1 MTKWG
6 IMGAGQI
13 ARVFANGLRFSKSGT
28 LVAVASLTEA
38 RGSALASDFGIP
50 KRYTLYED
58 LVADEEIEAVYI
70 SLIHP
75 LHAQWA
81 VAAANAGKHVLVEKP
96 MAMNTAEAETIIAAA
111 KRNDVFLME
120 AVMYRCHPQL
130 ARFRELIREG
140 AIGEVRLV
148 RAALSFAAI
157 FDPKSRVFDPALG
170 GGAIMDVGGYPAS
183 VARFVAGAANDAPFA
198 EPTRIK
204 ACGVVGETGV
214 DTFTVA
220 TAEFPHGIVAELTC
234 GVTCDMAHEVTVFGT
249 KGRISLANP
258 WIPSSPARTALEP
271 LPESTEWPSET
282 IRLWKSGTAE
292 PTEIVVTADR
302 DLFSYEADTVDQYIA
317 DRQAPQMTWEDTIGN
332 MRFLDAWRREIGAP
346 LGS

>member
-6 IMGAGQI
+6 IIGAGQI
-13 ARVFANGLRFSKSGT
+13 ARVFANGLRFSASGS

-50 KRYTLYED
+50 KRYTRYED
-58 LVADEEIEAVYI
+58 LLRDEEIEAVYI

-81 VAAANAGKHVLVEKP
+81 IAAANAGKHLLVEKP
-96 MAMNTAEAETIIAAA
+96 MAMSAAEAETIIAAA

-120 AVMYRCHPQL
+120 AFMYRCHPQL
-130 ARFRELIREG
+130 ARFREIIQDG
-140 AIGEVRLV
+140 AIGEVQLV
-148 RAALSFAAI
+148 RAALSFAATY
-157 FDPKSRVFDPALG
+157 DPKSRLFDPAQG
-170 GGAIMDVGGYPAS
+170 GGAIMDVGCYPAS
-183 VARFVAGAANDAPFA
+183 VARFVAGAATDAPFA
-198 EPTRIK
+198 EPARIK
-204 ACGVVGETGV
+204 ACGVIGETGV

-220 TAEFPHGIVAELTC
+220 TAEFPNGILAELTC

-249 KGRISLANP
+249 KGHISLSNP
-258 WIPSSPARTALEP
+258 WLPSSPARSALEP
-271 LPESTEWPSET
+271 LPENTVWPTET
-282 IRLWKSGTAE
+282 IRLWKAGETE
-292 PTEIVVTADR
+292 PEEIVVTVDR
-302 DLFSYEADTVDQYIA
+302 DLFSYEADTVDRYIA

-332 MRFLDAWRREIGAP
+332 MRFLDAWRTEIGAR